1 VSFSIR
7 PEDAPA
13 EWRPTIRVLGYA
25 VSMLIAGVVLT
36 AGFYAV
42 VRTEARAETQRVIAT
57 DLETF
62 KGAAL
67 QAAEHAAR
75 EGAQQAVRDAVAPLA
90 GEMQAAQ
97 ERDRSLEG
105 RIERLEDR
113 NHR

>member
-1 VSFSIR
+1 VAFSLR
-7 PEDAPA
+7 PDDAP
-13 EWRPTIRVLGYA
+13 EPWRPTIAVLGYA
-25 VSMLIAGVVLT
+25 SLLLIAGVLLT

-42 VRTEARAETQRVIAT
+42 IRTEARAETQRVIAT

-90 GEMQAAQ
+90 GEMRAAQ
-97 ERDRSLEG
+97 ERDRALEG